1 MKNRLRNYIVVVI
14 SLLAAT
20 SGYLLFS
27 PQNIFARPDSQ
38 RANLEITILP
48 DDPRASIE
56 ITRRGVIDCDGC
68 EQPNTYSDP
77 DREDGKFIFE
87 NIDIEGWCETGG
99 SSGIFEEDYAIFDI
113 VVTTSTG
120 QIINGE
126 SVNLSDDCGETA
138 EITIDV
144 ELANYYP
151 DLILKLS
158 YLDPEDDF
166 KEKPL
171 PAIADVKL
179 EGRENRDQA
188 TTPTPPPN
196 SKTQKFI
203 FSNVEPGRYKYSVN
217 WLSDIRCVGA
227 NSDRVPF
234 NITDVP
240 VTVGNRDKIVTK
252 IIPPGET
259 AANQCENIIDVG
271 DDLFPDDPGD
281 SEDPTENA
289 DNCKG
294 GTGYIDGFL
303 GFIVCPFVESILGM
317 IHWAETNVIIPYLII
332 NPISTE
338 DDNTV
343 YIMWQALRN
352 IAFVLLVVAFMYL
365 VFAETTALGGEA
377 YQLKRLA
384 PRLVMVT
391 IAISLSYLAIGLVID
406 FFNVLGLGIA
416 QITAWAMKETN
427 QTTLVTVE
435 GGAAAAGLMAFL
447 TGTGALALTSAL
459 IGGSLAAPI
468 IGIAAVTGI
477 FIVLAVVITLILRQV
492 VVMGLVILSPLA
504 FVSLLLPNTEKLFK
518 SWWSIITK
526 ALVMYPL
533 VMLLFAAGKI
543 FGAIINTM
551 PGSGAADDAIK
562 SLLGFLANIAPMAL
576 IPFTFKISGGA
587 IGGAWGAMRGGI
599 GKGRKAALGSEH
611 NPRSVLYK
619 GREKSY
625 KNMSERMAG
634 ERSWLPQLPGSRN
647 NRTPYNQKIT
657 AALGRAPLIGGWMAG
672 NERIAGARADAEK
685 RMKEMAATPIGMERL
700 REEGYGSEAMDA
712 VHPNHHD
719 HDSKPV
725 PGYRSEA
732 ARNRANHQRQVMV
745 AKTLGASKED
755 GGSDERTRHFAQNI
769 KKRVDRKEISAKQG
783 DELWE
788 EFSRAAAPHNAL
800 LLAST
805 QGAGGV
811 RASREAFA
819 TDTSLF
825 GATTVGVGAGG
836 AAVSIAGTGRSAIAE
851 QLLGD
856 ENVAKDLITRTAGRQ
871 GNPEQQS
878 VQSTKALET
887 LFTPDAAGNLSPV
900 AQRMLAS
907 ASSRGNLEQVVLKF
921 EGRNR
926 SSTAA
931 IANDPE
937 AAGYNVTGEQS
948 VAGQA
953 AAAVIRQA
961 IYTVNPNFEPGVTGA
976 PVVPP
981 TTI

>member
-1 MKNRLRNYIVVVI
+1 M
-14 SLLAAT
+14 AF
-20 SGYLLFS
+20 SGVSTLLFAS
-27 PQNIFARPDSQ
+27 GEVNAQAPADSLCAFSTVAPLDDQ
-38 RANLEITILP
+38 LE
-48 DDPRASIE
+48 
-56 ITRRGVIDCDGC
+56 CDG
-68 EQPNTYSDP
+68 QSYDPSQQGSRDIFKFTNPNSIQFTGVGPRSA
-77 DREDGKFIFE
+77 
-87 NIDIEGWCETGG
+87 TGG
-99 SSGIFEEDYAIFDI
+99 TGPGQDGPIGGGGVFEIQNNGDDADLVIWQRETIVYTGDI
-113 VVTTSTG
+113 TYG
-120 QIINGE
+120 
-126 SVNLSDDCGETA
+126 DCTR
-138 EITIDV
+138 TFT
-144 ELANYYP
+144 L
-151 DLILKLS
+151 LIK
-158 YLDPEDDF
+158 
-166 KEKPL
+166 
-171 PAIADVKL
+171 
-179 EGRENRDQA
+179 
-188 TTPTPPPN
+188 
-196 SKTQKFI
+196 
-203 FSNVEPGRYKYSVN
+203 
-217 WLSDIRCVGA
+217 
-227 NSDRVPF
+227 
-234 NITDVP
+234 
-240 VTVGNRDKIVTK
+240 
-252 IIPPGET
+252 
-259 AANQCENIIDVG
+259 G
-271 DDLFPDDPGD
+271 DDLKTRVLDPIAEEPERSPKAAIAIDYIGPTNTDSDEECYPDEFEDWVDRVNEAGESTRSPDDAIGWVWGAGSLDPAAIDATLNSDNRGD
-281 SEDPTENA
+281 DADNPPPDDTGDVQNP

-294 GTGYIDGFL
+294 GTGLIDGFL

-391 IAISLSYLAIGLVID
+391 IAISLSYLAIGLVVD

-435 GGAAAAGLMAFL
+435 GGAAAASLMAFL

-504 FVSLLLPNTEKLFK
+504 FVALLLPNTEKLFK
-518 SWWSIITK
+518 TWWSVITK

-533 VMLLFAAGKI
+533 IMLLFAAGKI
-543 FGAIINTM
+543 FGAIINTA

-587 IGGAWGAMRGGI
+587 IGGAGGAMRGGI

-634 ERSWLPQLPGSRN
+634 QRSWLPRVPGMRN
-647 NRTPYNQKIT
+647 RRVPFNQRAT
-657 AALGRAPLIGGWMAG
+657 SALTGAPLIGGWMAG

-685 RMKEMAATPIGMERL
+685 RIKELAATPIGLERL
-700 REEGYGSEAMDA
+700 REEAYGSEAMDA
-712 VHPNHHD
+712 IHPTHGDHD
-719 HDSKPV
+719 HKPV
-725 PGYRSEA
+725 PGNRREA
-732 ARNRANHQRQVMV
+732 AKNRANHQRQVMV

-755 GGSDERTRHFAQNI
+755 GGSDERTRHFAKNI
-769 KKRVDRKEISAKQG
+769 AQRVAKKEISAKQG

-788 EFSRAAAPHNAL
+788 EYSRAAVSHNPL

-805 QGAGGV
+805 QTSGGV

-825 GATTVGVGAGG
+825 GATTAGVGAAGTAAAG
-836 AAVSIAGTGRSAIAE
+836 TAVSIAGTGKAAVAE
-851 QLLGD
+851 QLLTNEG
-856 ENVAKDLITRTAGRQ
+856 VVQDLITRAGRS
-871 GNPEQQS
+871 GNTDQLS
-878 VQSTKALET
+878 VHTDKALET
-887 LFTPDAAGNLSPV
+887 IFTPDAGGNLSAV
-900 AQRMLAS
+900 AQNMLAS
-907 ASSRGNLEQVVLKF
+907 GSNRGKLKEIVLKL

-931 IANDPE
+931 VAADPE
-937 AAGYNVTGEQS
+937 AAGYNVTPEQS
-948 VAGQA
+948 VVGQA
-953 AAAVIRQA
+953 AAKVIRDA
-961 IYTVNPNFEPGVTGA
+961 IYKVDPNFAPGVTGA
-976 PVVPP
+976 PVVP
-981 TTI
+981 TTRI